1 MSALK
6 TKVASYLGG
15 DNGQKYGAE
24 LQAEIRRPQISV
36 QERRRAVNGIVSKT
50 KASTSRSQVST
61 HALLSTY
68 GPGVGNGDRWTVTA
82 APGPPKIVGVSVR
95 KKVELF
101 VLCSMATMTGC
112 EARCWNSRPE
122 LDGALVVMTLLRP
135 NASSR

>member
-6 TKVASYLGG
+6 TKIASYFGG

-24 LQAEIRRPQISV
+24 LQAEIRRPQISA

-50 KASTSRSQVST
+50 KASTSSSQVST
-61 HALLSTY
+61 HALFSTY

-82 APGPPKIVGVSVR
+82 APGPPRIVGVSVR
-95 KKVELF
+95 RDVELF
-101 VLCSMATMTGC
+101 VLRSMATMAGC
-112 EARCWNSRPE
+112 EARCWSSRPE
-122 LDGALVVMTLLRP
+122 LDGVRP